1 MTSTTHRSDLLT
13 YRYPRTMQE
22 LRNRFPCNGE
32 EAQAIHGPYT
42 AEWEGD
48 AIVGW
53 ATAAAAVALIVMA
66 LLGWL

>member
-1 MTSTTHRSDLLT
+1 MTSTTHRSDILT

-22 LRNRFPCNGE
+22 LQSRFPCNGE

-53 ATAAAAVALIVMA
+53 TTALSAVALIVMA